1 MLKISIAVPSYNY
14 ANYLDACL
22 RSILEQDYNNFEVLI
37 ADGGSTDGSLNIIKR
52 FCDQDQRFRLVSTE
66 DNGQPDAVAKA
77 FTKVSGD
84 IFCFLNADDFYLCHD
99 ALSSVVS
106 AFNVYPNIDIISFG
120 GYYVDSAG
128 RFIKPIH
135 YRYHPLDSIALMK
148 YRTAVLQPAT
158 FWRRHVQDALQIRR
172 DFHYSFDSVFFYEA
186 YGRFAWLE
194 LSKPIAGY
202 RLHDINKSVLIIPE
216 RIFELARFEQ
226 LKFGSMSLRAIYLYQ
241 VGFIVKLLRKIPVIG
256 APFCN
261 IFRKI
266 INSLAFIT
274 CYRLPGI

>member
-1 MLKISIAVPSYNY
+1 MKISIAVPSYNY

-22 RSILEQDYNNFEVLI
+22 HSILEQDYDNFEVLI
-37 ADGGSTDGSLNIIKR
+37 ADGGSTDGSLNIIKH
-52 FCDQDQRFRLVSTE
+52 FCDQDQRFRMVSTE
-66 DNGQPDAVAKA
+66 DNGQPDAVDKALAMAK
-77 FTKVSGD
+77 GD
-84 IFCFLNADDFYLCHD
+84 IFCFLNADDCYLCRD

-106 AFNVYPNIDIISFG
+106 AFNNYPKIDIVSLG
-120 GYYVDSAG
+120 GYYIDATG
-128 RFIKPIH
+128 NFIKPIH
-135 YRYHPLDSIALMK
+135 YRNHPLDSIALMK

-158 FWRRHVQDALQIRR
+158 FWKRSVHEVLRIRR

-186 YGRFAWLE
+186 YGRFAWVE

-202 RLHDINKSVLIIPE
+202 RLHGINKSVQIIPE

-226 LKFGSMSLRAIYLYQ
+226 LKFGSMSLRALYLYQ
-241 VGFIVKLLRKIPVIG
+241 VGLILKLLRKIPFIG
-256 APFCN
+256 APFCKVLY
-261 IFRKI
+261 RV